1 MAGRLEGKVVIITGG
16 ASGIGAATARLFA
29 AEGAAVGLCDLDRV
43 GLGRVVGEIER
54 TGGRAVAMEAD
65 VSVGVE
71 VETFVG
77 AVVDRFGRLDVLFA
91 NAGVGGRGSAPE
103 MEEDEF
109 YRIVRTN
116 LGGAFLCAKYALPH
130 ITSAG
135 GGSVIFTAS
144 ELALV
149 GSRSNVAYSASKAGI
164 IGMARSM
171 ALDHAPAGIRVNVIA
186 PGAVDTPM
194 LRHSIETAK
203 DPIAYETLI
212 QLEIALGRIGR
223 PEEIARTALFLASDD
238 SSFITGTTI
247 VADGGVT
254 AQ

>member
-1 MAGRLEGKVVIITGG
+1 MAGRLEGKVAIITGG
-16 ASGIGAATARLFA
+16 ASGIGAATATLFA
-29 AEGAAVGLCDLDRV
+29 AEGAAVGICDLDRV
-43 GLGRVVGEIER
+43 GLGRVAGNIER
-54 TGGRAVAMEAD
+54 SGGNVVAQEAD
-65 VSVGVE
+65 VTASADVE
-71 VETFVG
+71 SFVR
-77 AVVDRFGRLDVLFA
+77 AVVDRFGRLDVVFA

-116 LGGAFLCAKYALPH
+116 LGGAFLCAKHTIPH
-130 ITSAG
+130 VARSG
-135 GGSVIFTAS
+135 GGSLIFNAS

-149 GSRSNVAYSASKAGI
+149 GSRRNVAYTASKAGI

-194 LRHSIETAK
+194 LRHSIETAE
-203 DPIAYETLI
+203 DPAAYETLI